1 MLEVDKNDDGYNVVH
16 DELGDDQLVIIN
28 TSASSFPLPKMFSF
42 FGQVGTR
49 YIPWKAVIIHVF
61 DFDLFSF
68 IQLPLFVTHDVVTSI
83 YSSHFGILL
92 FQKPFAAQK
101 SKYNPLFP
109 FYWGLFFL
117 IIVDCQSQIE
127 SKYDWVG
134 SGKSVPI
141 TNIGMVDWLSGEMPN
156 QQRYTGSLTK
166 VLITQQ
172 LPTYFQNHPHFT
184 KTIQKINQKQPER
197 ATS

>member
-1 MLEVDKNDDGYNVVH
+1 MLEVDKNDDGYKVVH

-42 FGQVGTR
+42 FGQVGTYLLYYGKQSR
-49 YIPWKAVIIHVF
+49 LEYIPIPFIIHVF

-109 FYWGLFFL
+109 FYWGLFYSF
-117 IIVDCQSQIE
+117 
-127 SKYDWVG
+127 
-134 SGKSVPI
+134 
-141 TNIGMVDWLSGEMPN
+141 
-156 QQRYTGSLTK
+156 
-166 VLITQQ
+166 
-172 LPTYFQNHPHFT
+172 
-184 KTIQKINQKQPER
+184 
-197 ATS
+197 